1 MVLII
6 VLGLA
11 AVFLFY
17 FIIPYGIKIVLRKRF
32 LAAINKSE
40 SVCLTFDDGPNPVTT
55 KKIINLLEEA
65 GVKATF
71 FVVGENVVKYPELVD
86 QLINAGHELGEHSY
100 QHSHPWKC
108 GPFKSLKDLIRG
120 YHVIQKYICLDK
132 PILFRPPY
140 GKLNLMSVLYVFF
153 LRRKIVFW
161 DFDLKDYK
169 QQSAD
174 TILNKVRKNLFSAT
188 VILLHDGRRKSSL
201 SIEVTIMAVKFIL
214 EECAN
219 RKLHLSTVSEA
230 LVKASK
236 IYEKPYRV

>member
-6 VLGLA
+6 ILDRVKN
-11 AVFLFY
+11 VRNNV
-17 FIIPYGIKIVLRKRF
+17 IIPYGIKIVLRKRF

-40 SVCLTFDDGPNPVTT
+40 SVCLTFDDGPNPATT
-55 KKIINLLEEA
+55 KKIINLLEKA

-71 FVVGENVVKYPELVD
+71 FVVGENVAKYPKLVE
-86 QLINAGHELGEHSY
+86 QLVNAGHEIGEHSY
-100 QHSHPWKC
+100 QHRHPWKC

-120 YHVIQKYICLDK
+120 YHIIQKYICLDK

-174 TILNKVRKNLFSAT
+174 AILNKVRKNLFSAT
-188 VILLHDGRRKSSL
+188 VILLHDGRRKSSV
-201 SIEVTIMAVKFIL
+201 SIETTIMAVKFIL

-219 RKLHLSTVSEA
+219 RKLSLSTVSEA
-230 LVKASK
+230 LKKASK